1 MHMQPIIL
9 FWGLN
14 GIAQTIWFSQQNFRF
29 SHVNCMHPKCFP
41 GNQIYNGTQNSRKP
55 IPPSMRTDQQLSP
68 SSSSSSSSG
77 LLADIDNV
85 GSRRPRRESELEAA
99 VQRLKDMSAV
109 EPKGNGWK
117 RILII
122 KLVKII
128 DYGSAFGLFI
138 VSHTYVLFYELD
150 ICTKTRLNE
159 TKTSPKEF
167 SSLRPR
173 CPW

>member
-1 MHMQPIIL
+1 MY
-9 FWGLN
+9 
-14 GIAQTIWFSQQNFRF
+14 S
-29 SHVNCMHPKCFP
+29 KCFP

-109 EPKGNGWK
+109 ETKGNRWK
-117 RILII
+117 RIFII
-122 KLVKII
+122 KLAKII
-128 DYGSAFGLFI
+128 GYGSAFALFI
-138 VSHTYVLFYELD
+138 DSPTYVLFYEHD
-150 ICTKTRLNE
+150 ICTRTRLKE
-159 TKTSPKEF
+159 TKTSPKESN
-167 SSLRPR
+167 SSRPR
-173 CPW
+173 CP

>member
-1 MHMQPIIL
+1 
-9 FWGLN
+9 
-14 GIAQTIWFSQQNFRF
+14 
-29 SHVNCMHPKCFP
+29 
-41 GNQIYNGTQNSRKP
+41 
-55 IPPSMRTDQQLSP
+55 MRTDQQLSP

-117 RILII
+117 RILMI

-128 DYGSAFGLFI
+128 DYGSAFVVFI
-138 VSHTYVLFYELD
+138 DSPTFVLFHEHD
-150 ICTKTRLNE
+150 ICTRMRLKE
-159 TKTSPKEF
+159 TKASPKE
-167 SSLRPR
+167 SSSSRPR
-173 CPW
+173 CP

>member
-1 MHMQPIIL
+1 MY
-9 FWGLN
+9 
-14 GIAQTIWFSQQNFRF
+14 
-29 SHVNCMHPKCFP
+29 PKCFP

-109 EPKGNGWK
+109 EPKGNGCK
-117 RILII
+117 RILMT

-128 DYGSAFGLFI
+128 E
-138 VSHTYVLFYELD
+138 HEHD
-150 ICTKTRLNE
+150 ICTKTRLKE
-159 TKTSPKEF
+159 TKTSPKES

-173 CPW
+173 CP

>member
-1 MHMQPIIL
+1 MY
-9 FWGLN
+9 
-14 GIAQTIWFSQQNFRF
+14 S
-29 SHVNCMHPKCFP
+29 KCLP

-55 IPPSMRTDQQLSP
+55 MPPLMRTDQQLSP

-77 LLADIDNV
+77 LLTDIDNV

-109 EPKGNGWK
+109 ETKGNGWK

-128 DYGSAFGLFI
+128 DYGSEFVLFI
-138 VSHTYVLFYELD
+138 DSPTYVLFYEHD
-150 ICTKTRLNE
+150 ICTRTRLKE
-159 TKTSPKEF
+159 TKTSPKES

-173 CPW
+173 CP

>member
-1 MHMQPIIL
+1 MY
-9 FWGLN
+9 
-14 GIAQTIWFSQQNFRF
+14 
-29 SHVNCMHPKCFP
+29 PKCFP

-128 DYGSAFGLFI
+128 DYASTFVSFI
-138 VSHTYVLFYELD
+138 ISHTYVLFYEHD
-150 ICTKTRLNE
+150 ICTLTRLKE
-159 TKTSPKEF
+159 TKMSPKES

-173 CPW
+173 CP

>member
-1 MHMQPIIL
+1 MY
-9 FWGLN
+9 
-14 GIAQTIWFSQQNFRF
+14 
-29 SHVNCMHPKCFP
+29 PKCFP

-55 IPPSMRTDQQLSP
+55 IPPSMRTDQHQQLSP

-77 LLADIDNV
+77 LLADIDTV

-128 DYGSAFGLFI
+128 DYGSAFVLFI
-138 VSHTYVLFYELD
+138 ISHTYVLFYEHD
-150 ICTKTRLNE
+150 
-159 TKTSPKEF
+159 

-173 CPW
+173 CP

>member
-1 MHMQPIIL
+1 MY
-9 FWGLN
+9 
-14 GIAQTIWFSQQNFRF
+14 
-29 SHVNCMHPKCFP
+29 PKCSP

-77 LLADIDNV
+77 LLADIDTV

-128 DYGSAFGLFI
+128 DYGSAFVLFI
-138 VSHTYVLFYELD
+138 DSPTYVLFYEHD
-150 ICTKTRLNE
+150 ICTRTRLKE
-159 TKTSPKEF
+159 TKTSPKES

-173 CPW
+173 CP